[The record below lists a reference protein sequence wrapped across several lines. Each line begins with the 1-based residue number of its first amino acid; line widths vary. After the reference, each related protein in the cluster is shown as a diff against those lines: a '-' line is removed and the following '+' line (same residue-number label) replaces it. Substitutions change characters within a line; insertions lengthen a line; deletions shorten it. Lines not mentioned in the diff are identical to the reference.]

1 MRRHCR
7 SGPGCQG
14 SSTTG
19 CKNASVHRE
28 AEITSSYHHRH
39 QGQKSQGEGP
49 LLADFQHHQTKPHT
63 EGALVRPPSVAANC
77 MTSHL
82 PKSKPTSQSA
92 AKEPFRLLGFQRY
105 RHEAKA
111 LGAHLRYIEK
121 GQLNWRRHG
130 LKTETRN
137 IVSGRN
143 KPSQDRVSGITA
155 TVAFVTCQRHQRQAE
170 MSSKLAAEPTL
181 RRGRCLE

>member
-1 MRRHCR
+1 M
-7 SGPGCQG
+7 QG

-39 QGQKSQGEGP
+39 QGQKSKGEGP